1 MKLFKLFKYYGSLSP
16 LTLCTRA
23 HTLSQVLGV
32 DVSSGYNSSIDS
44 TTGLSCLQQIKGK
57 IVVQRWARKLEAK
70 ALKSWWFAVL
80 KRRRAVKATKM
91 WVNRALSR
99 SWNSWYES
107 HITPSGLCV

>member
-1 MKLFKLFKYYGSLSP
+1 MKLFKLFKYYCSLSP

-57 IVVQRWARKLEAK
+57 IVLQRWARNLEAK
-70 ALKSWWFAVL
+70 ALQSWLLAVR
-80 KRRRAVKATKM
+80 KDV
-91 WVNRALSR
+91 VLSR
-99 SWNSWYES
+99 LPKCGSTER
-107 HITPSGLCV
+107 